1 MANSKRQARR
11 AAERKAQKAY
21 RTGQVRQQRRVS
33 NTINP
38 RGRDATH
45 GYKDATPDVEL
56 PPDLPQDQ
64 RLTEEDVNP
73 GYTYD
78 TEADYAEITI
88 EYCQGCVSIEGEIN
102 INDPFDAS
110 RGINLFVNDSL
121 IRAGHHC
128 TGKVNPQKLG
138 LWKKVVWRIPPALH
152 EKLLANPNIKHGP
165 RAMDIRQWS

>member
-1 MANSKRQARR
+1 MASSKRQARR

-33 NTINP
+33 RTGSD
-38 RGRDATH
+38 RGRSAARGDPATVPFR
-45 GYKDATPDVEL
+45 DE
-56 PPDLPQDQ
+56 PPLSVAP
-64 RLTEEDVNP
+64 TEEEVNP

-78 TEADYAEITI
+78 TDTDYAEVTI

-102 INDPFDAS
+102 INDPFDSS

-121 IRAGHHC
+121 IRTGHHC
-128 TGKVNPQKLG
+128 TGKVDARKQG
-138 LWKKVVWRIPPALH
+138 LWKKVVWRIPPVLH
-152 EKLLANPNIKHGP
+152 EKLLENPNIKHGP